1 MPKLVKFQNNNKND
15 SPSGACTPP
24 GGTIFLF
31 EILILA
37 SPNSYLSVVKKAK
50 WFFDGKKIIFQNKR
64 AKNSKNL

>member
-1 MPKLVKFQNNNKND
+1 MPKLVKFQNNNKNE
-15 SPSGACTPP
+15 AP

-31 EILILA
+31 EILILV

-64 AKNSKNL
+64 AKNSKNM